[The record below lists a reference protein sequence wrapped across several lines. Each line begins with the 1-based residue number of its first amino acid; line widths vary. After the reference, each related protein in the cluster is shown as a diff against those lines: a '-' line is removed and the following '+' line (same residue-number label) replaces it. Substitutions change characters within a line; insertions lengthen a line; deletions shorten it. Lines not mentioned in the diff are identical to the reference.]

1 MRAWGHV
8 TLFSPNALNMT
19 AAGRAALRELGLTP
33 PAEDAF
39 PTGDE
44 LVDTYLAHIG
54 TFLQQV
60 RPQHSQ
66 SLSPCILM
74 SLVFQSGQCEIHLQS
89 GVVGVALEKLL
100 KGDLSPDRRRQQFTV
115 LLERAGAEQVV
126 GGLDIL
132 VDTTGTYTHHNHTG
146 PGGLPALGERGL
158 AGAGS
163 ILYTLPP
170 APAPAPS
177 TRHTLVVGCGAS
189 AVTSLALLRRGGGA
203 VTWVTRRGRGSP
215 PYTVIQVQVQV

>member
-60 RPQHSQ
+60 RPQQSQ

-89 GVVGVALEKLL
+89 GVVGVAREKLL

-170 APAPAPS
+170 APAPS